1 MKKCV
6 SAALMLLIVSSFN
19 CYAWFDETHLAV
31 AKAAGYYKWYNA
43 AGADMVKVKA
53 GNLEKYNHFFDNF
66 NDVEVTPEMVL
77 NQVGKYDDPADTEG
91 HLYGAII
98 ASLRQYE
105 KNKKDNK
112 YAEYHLAFC
121 AHYIGDLSNPLHNVL
136 YDDFNKQHH
145 PVNDGVVNAEV
156 MENLDRIK
164 ANMPY
169 LKLRKDN
176 FENDLARE
184 IARIAN
190 NARRLGH
197 KLQKENRDMTKEEA
211 YKQLG
216 QSASLFNAVL
226 KYLGKVRQGLP
237 H

>member
-1 MKKCV
+1 MKKCI
-6 SAALMLLIVSSFN
+6 SATLVLLIVSSLN

-43 AGADMVKVKA
+43 VGADMVKVKA
-53 GNLEKYNHFFDNF
+53 GDREKYNHFFDNF

-77 NQVGKYDDPADTEG
+77 KQSGEYDDPLDTEG

-98 ASLRQYE
+98 ASIGQYE
-105 KNKKDNK
+105 KSKKDNK

-145 PVNDGVVNAEV
+145 PVNDGIVNAEAL
-156 MENLDRIK
+156 ENLDRIK

-169 LKLRKDN
+169 ISLSKDD

-197 KLQKENRDMTKEEA
+197 TLQKEKRDMTKEEA

-216 QSASLFNAVL
+216 QSASLFHAVL
-226 KYLGKVRQGLP
+226 KYLGKVR
-237 H
+237 

>member
-1 MKKCV
+1 MKTYV
-6 SAALMLLIVSSFN
+6 SVTLMLLIVSSFN

-31 AKAAGYYKWYNA
+31 AKAAGYDKWYNA
-43 AGADMVKVKA
+43 VGADMVKVKA
-53 GNLEKYNHFFDNF
+53 GDREKYNHFFDNF
-66 NDVEVTPEMVL
+66 NDAEVTPEMVL
-77 NQVGKYDDPADTEG
+77 KQAGKYDDPLDTEG

-98 ASLRQYE
+98 TSLRQYE
-105 KNKKDNK
+105 KSKKDNK

-121 AHYIGDLSNPLHNVL
+121 SHYIGDLSNPLHNVL

-145 PVNDGVVNAEV
+145 PANDGIVNAEV

-169 LKLRKDN
+169 IKLSKDN

-190 NARRLGH
+190 NARQLGH
-197 KLQKENRDMTKEEA
+197 KLQKENRNMTKEEA

-216 QSASLFNAVL
+216 QSASLFHAVL
-226 KYLGKVRQGLP
+226 KYLGKVR
-237 H
+237 

>member
-1 MKKCV
+1 MKKCI
-6 SAALMLLIVSSFN
+6 SAALILLIASSFN

-53 GNLEKYNHFFDNF
+53 GDREKYNHFFDNF
-66 NDVEVTPEMVL
+66 NNIEVTPEMVL
-77 NQVGKYDDPADTEG
+77 KQAEKYDDPSDTEG

-105 KNKKDNK
+105 KSKQDNK

-145 PVNDGVVNAEV
+145 SVNDGVVNAEV
-156 MENLDRIK
+156 SDNLDRIK
-164 ANMPY
+164 ANMPN
-169 LKLRKDN
+169 LTLSKDN

-216 QSASLFNAVL
+216 QSASLFNVVL
-226 KYLGKVRQGLP
+226 KHLGKVR
-237 H
+237 

>member
-6 SAALMLLIVSSFN
+6 SAALMLLIVSTFN
-19 CYAWFDETHLAV
+19 CYAWFDESHLAV

-43 AGADMVKVKA
+43 VGADMIKVKA
-53 GNLEKYNHFFDNF
+53 GDQEKYNHFFDNF

-77 NQVGKYDDPADTEG
+77 KQAGKYDDPSDTEG

-105 KNKKDNK
+105 KSKQDNK

-121 AHYIGDLSNPLHNVL
+121 AHYIGDLSNPLHNVI

-145 PVNDGVVNAEV
+145 LINDGVVNAEV
-156 MENLDRIK
+156 LDNLDRIK

-169 LKLRKDN
+169 LKLSKDN
-176 FENDLARE
+176 FENDLAKE
-184 IARIAN
+184 IARIAK

-226 KYLGKVRQGLP
+226 KHLGKVK
-237 H
+237 

>member
-1 MKKCV
+1 MKKCASV
-6 SAALMLLIVSSFN
+6 ALMILIVSSLN

-43 AGADMVKVKA
+43 TGADMVRVKA
-53 GNLEKYNHFFDNF
+53 GDREKYNHFFDNL
-66 NDVEVTPEMVL
+66 NDVEVTPEIVL
-77 NQVGKYDDPADTEG
+77 KQAEKYDDPADTEG

-98 ASLRQYE
+98 ASIKQYE

-121 AHYIGDLSNPLHNVL
+121 AHYIGDLSNPLHNVP
-136 YDDFNKQHH
+136 YDDFNKLHH
-145 PVNDGVVNAEV
+145 AVNDGVVNDEV
-156 MENLDRIK
+156 MENLERIK
-164 ANMPY
+164 ANMSS
-169 LKLRKDN
+169 LKLSNDN

-226 KYLGKVRQGLP
+226 KYLAKVR
-237 H
+237 